1 MQSNSQPIEDNTSE
15 GLTAKTYWETNPTAA
30 IGKQGYWLSNPIIE
44 AAINHRLS
52 GAKGNGYWLS
62 WLANKFFKKQRFER
76 LLSIGCG
83 VGNHE
88 ILMAKLGL
96 ATQIDAFDFSESS
109 LEIAR
114 KDAAAAGVEI
124 NFYQDDFN
132 IFTID
137 DSKKYDLVFCSGSLH
152 HVRELERC
160 LSIVRKCLK
169 PDGYFI
175 VNEYIGDCYNIY
187 NQNQEALINRIY
199 KCFDYRLRSGTT
211 EIFASPSIERVFA
224 KDPSEAVRSKLIL
237 PFLEFY
243 FDVEVLNPA
252 GGGLLHEL
260 YPLLDHYQLSDGDP
274 KSETIVK
281 LLLEIEK
288 ILMEMPG
295 GLSSDFCLCIL
306 RHKKPKTMEITPP
319 KIDYERAWDSYAQE
333 WKENNPELAYLGD
346 EWIGKGAG
354 AANSLSE
361 YESLIEQEFIAP
373 YIKKEHRVLEIGIG
387 GGKTSSLLLKYC
399 DRLICADISSQML
412 EATRS
417 RLGDDRVSY
426 VKLNGLTLDGIA
438 PESADACFCY
448 DTMVHVEPVDIFN
461 YLTRIPKL
469 LRGDRICVFHHGN
482 ILSELG
488 WEKFTNEWDKNLLGR
503 RDGTA
508 FSVMTDTI
516 MEKFLNHLNYE
527 IILKNTS
534 SVPRDCVWICK
545 APLVSSGG

>member
-132 IFTID
+132 LFTID

>member
-1 MQSNSQPIEDNTSE
+1 MLSNSENRE
-15 GLTAKTYWETNPTAA
+15 HENAHKLTAKKYWESSPT
-30 IGKQGYWLSNPIIE
+30 GGFTKEGYWLSNPII
-44 AAINHRLS
+44 AKAINYRLS
-52 GAKGNGYWLS
+52 GGQTEGYWLT
-62 WLANKFFKKQRFER
+62 WLVNSFFNNQRFDN
-76 LLSIGCG
+76 LLSVGCG

-96 ATQIDAFDFSESS
+96 ARHIDAFDFSETS

-132 IFTID
+132 LFVLD
-137 DSKKYDLVFCSGSLH
+137 KNKKYDLVFCSGSLH
-152 HVRELERC
+152 HVKEIERC
-160 LSIVRKCLK
+160 LSIIQNCLK

-187 NQNQEALINRIY
+187 NERQLDLINRIY
-199 KCFDYRLRSGTT
+199 RCFDSKLRSGTS
-211 EIFASPSIERVFA
+211 EIFLSQSIEKIFA

-237 PFLEFY
+237 PFLKLY
-243 FDVEVLNPA
+243 FNVEVLNQA
-252 GGGLLHEL
+252 GGGLLHEI
-260 YPLLDHYQLSDGDP
+260 YPLLDHCQLSDGSP

-288 ILMEMPG
+288 ILMDLPG
-295 GLSSDFCLCIL
+295 GLPSDFCLCIL
-306 RHKKPKTMEITPP
+306 RPKKLKTMETIPP
-319 KIDYERAWDSYAQE
+319 KIDYEGAWDSYATE
-333 WKENNPELAYLGD
+333 WNKNNPELAYLGD
-346 EWIGKGAG
+346 EWVGKGAG
-354 AANSLSE
+354 AANSLTE
-361 YESLIEQEFIAP
+361 YEALIEQEFIAP
-373 YIKKEHRVLEIGIG
+373 YIKQEHTVLEIGIG
-387 GGKTSSLLLKYC
+387 GGKTGSLLLKHC

-412 EATRS
+412 QAARS
-417 RLGDDRVSY
+417 RLGTDRVSY
-426 VKLNGLTLDGIA
+426 VKLDGLTLDGIA
-438 PESADACFCY
+438 PACADVCFCY

-488 WEKFTNEWDKNLLGR
+488 WQKFAGEWDKNLLGR

-527 IILKNTS
+527 IIQKNTS

-545 APLVSSGG
+545 APPYKE

>member
-1 MQSNSQPIEDNTSE
+1 MEENTSNE
-15 GLTAKTYWETNPTAA
+15 LTAKNYWEANPTAA
-30 IGKQGYWLSNPIIE
+30 IAKQGYWLSNPIIE
-44 AAINHRLS
+44 KAINYRLS
-52 GAKGNGYWLS
+52 GGQTKGYWLK
-62 WLANKFFKKQRFER
+62 WLVKNYFKNRRFDR

-96 ATQIDAFDFSESS
+96 VTQIDAFDFSESS

-132 IFTID
+132 LFTID
-137 DSKKYDLVFCSGSLH
+137 DKKYDLVFCSGSLH

-160 LSIVRKCLK
+160 LSSIRKCLK

-187 NQNQEALINRIY
+187 NQAQVDVINRIY
-199 KCFDYRLRSGTT
+199 KCFHYTLRSGTT
-211 EIFASPSIERVFA
+211 EIFTSPSIERVLA
-224 KDPSEAVRSKLIL
+224 RDPSEAVRSKLIL

-260 YPLLDHYQLSDGDP
+260 YPFLDHAQLSEGEP
-274 KSETIVK
+274 KSETIIK
-281 LLLEIEK
+281 LLLEIET
-288 ILMEMPG
+288 ILMAVPG

-306 RHKKPKTMEITPP
+306 RQKKPKTMEIIPP
-319 KIDYERAWDSYAQE
+319 KIDYEEAWDSYAQE
-333 WKENNPELAYLGD
+333 WKDNNPELAYLGD

-387 GGKTSSLLLKYC
+387 GGKTGSLLLKYC

-412 EATRS
+412 QAARS
-417 RLGDDRVSY
+417 RLGTDRVSY
-426 VKLNGLTLDGIA
+426 VKLDGLTLNGIA
-438 PESADACFCY
+438 PSSADACFCY

-461 YLTRIPKL
+461 YLTQIPKL
-469 LRGDRICVFHHGN
+469 LRGDRICVFHHSN

-488 WEKFTNEWDKNLLGR
+488 WQKFASEWDKNLLGR

-516 MEKFLNHLNYE
+516 MEKFLTHLNYE

-545 APLVSSGG
+545 APTPNE